1 MRSSGHS
8 GGFHFFGEKEMTE
21 NYIELIESVGKDVF
35 QSRFIELQKQI
46 NEFLVTAGY
55 IPSAAEVGCAECN
68 DRILY
73 HVLLDYYSD
82 IQRLKPFH
90 GIEYP
95 KPDKNI
101 AYLSYWILRRKPI
114 QIDNSV
120 EKDKDIFINER
131 FVCYMITYEC
141 LQQKQKNSSSLKL
154 DQPSAE
160 AYSKYIDL
168 LLYFL
173 KYRECNAQMLELL
186 IETFKI
192 GIVFGEIT

>member
-1 MRSSGHS
+1 
-8 GGFHFFGEKEMTE
+8 MTE
-21 NYIELIESVGKDVF
+21 NYIELIETIGQGEF
-35 QSRFIELQKQI
+35 CSRFAELQKQI
-46 NEFLVTAGY
+46 DEFLVTAGY
-55 IPSAAEVGCAECN
+55 VSSTAESGCAECN

-73 HVLLDYYSD
+73 HLLLDYYSD
-82 IQRLKPFH
+82 IQRLKSFH

-95 KPDKNI
+95 KTDKNI

-141 LQQKQKNSSSLKL
+141 LLQKQKNSGSIKL
-154 DQPSAE
+154 DAQSAME
-160 AYSKYIDL
+160 YDKYVDL

-173 KYRECNAQMLELL
+173 KYREYSAQMIELL

>member
-1 MRSSGHS
+1 
-8 GGFHFFGEKEMTE
+8 MTE

-95 KPDKNI
+95 KTDKNI
-101 AYLSYWILRRKPI
+101 AYLAYWILRRKPI

-173 KYRECNAQMLELL
+173 KYRECSAQMLELL